1 MAIVVVKSV
10 NLYYCLFY
18 LSVYEHGVRRICPY
32 PSSTRAPFAV
42 KQHAMFNNKS
52 IEQQNEQFTSSTSWF
67 MVSD

>member
-1 MAIVVVKSV
+1 MNTVLDLVAPT
-10 NLYYCLFY
+10 
-18 LSVYEHGVRRICPY
+18 RRL
-32 PSSTRAPFAV
+32 RVPFAV